1 MVALSRPQYL
11 EMISKANNKRKF
23 KRGKGPI
30 KKHLCKLLGGNMPVL
45 KLLADKEMPLRMRC
59 AIVDKLSRNE
69 LKAVNEIVTNFLN
82 QNIPLDAKSV
92 RKLKSHKNQLR
103 AFEKGKADTKKR
115 LLKQRGGFFPFLLPL
130 LAPIL
135 GKVVGGIVKKV
146 FKK

>member
-23 KRGKGPI
+23 KTGRGAI

-45 KLLADKEMPLRMRC
+45 KLLADKEMPLRMKC

-82 QNIPLDAKSV
+82 KNIPLDAKSV
-92 RKLKSHKNQLR
+92 TKLESHKSQLR
-103 AFEKGKADTKKR
+103 AFAKGKADTKKR
-115 LLKQRGGFFPFLLPL
+115 LLKQRGGFFPLLLPL
-130 LAPIL
+130 LGPLL
-135 GKVVGGIVKKV
+135 GAAAGGIVKKV
-146 FKK
+146 FK